1 MDRKYKRDPK
11 SLVLLLSI
19 YLAVLFISI
28 VVIIKFYSIRIL
40 LMALVCVIIPFIFIM
55 IYTIMGARDYVEI
68 YDDFFIFKQGR
79 NSPRKFYWKEVS
91 GLAFSGNKHF
101 LPFSVMNVFEENS
114 NMELHTIVLLDSTYK
129 QYKKM
134 WEDMISSYIKSQ
146 PESYNVD
153 AKFLEFLNL

>member
-1 MDRKYKRDPK
+1 
-11 SLVLLLSI
+11 
-19 YLAVLFISI
+19 
-28 VVIIKFYSIRIL
+28 
-40 LMALVCVIIPFIFIM
+40 MALVCVIIPFVFIM

-79 NSPRKFYWKEVS
+79 NSSRKFYWKEVS

-134 WEDMISSYIKSQ
+134 WEEMISSYIKSQ

>member
-40 LMALVCVIIPFIFIM
+40 LMALVCVIIPFVFIM

-68 YDDFFIFKQGR
+68 YDDFFNFK
-79 NSPRKFYWKEVS
+79 
-91 GLAFSGNKHF
+91 
-101 LPFSVMNVFEENS
+101 
-114 NMELHTIVLLDSTYK
+114 
-129 QYKKM
+129 
-134 WEDMISSYIKSQ
+134 
-146 PESYNVD
+146 
-153 AKFLEFLNL
+153 